1 MGTEREH
8 DRLIANAARD
18 VLGTQGFL
26 RKGRSRLWFADYRW
40 WLILVEFQPSGW
52 SRGSYL
58 NVGAK
63 WLWSPFSSWS
73 FDFAFSPAARVN
85 GLVEYQSE
93 DQFRTASR
101 ELANTAARE
110 ALRLREAFPDISA
123 VADRLADKASD
134 CSDGW
139 NAYHAGVAAYLAGRT
154 AKAEQFFTDL
164 SRPRPDDPPGAEW
177 AYDLRATARMF
188 ATITGERDA
197 LREALEDF
205 VKQSRISLR
214 LRGSNFE
221 LPNADRRF

>member
-1 MGTEREH
+1 MS
-8 DRLIANAARD
+8 RLIANAARD

-85 GLVEYQSE
+85 GFVEYQSE

-110 ALRLREAFPDISA
+110 ALRLREAFPDT
-123 VADRLADKASD
+123 RL
-134 CSDGW
+134 G
-139 NAYHAGVAAYLAGRT
+139 
-154 AKAEQFFTDL
+154 EQQVSVSRRRRVIARSSS
-164 SRPRPDDPPGAEW
+164 SRP
-177 AYDLRATARMF
+177 
-188 ATITGERDA
+188 
-197 LREALEDF
+197 
-205 VKQSRISLR
+205 K
-214 LRGSNFE
+214 
-221 LPNADRRF
+221 